1 MPRTRIDRFAQIRR
15 GRRIVRRASCL
26 RNKRFILIQV
36 FEFAE
41 CDLLTDDIDI
51 ERKEHLLNGFDH
63 EPGGEAYRDCHQKND
78 PERQC
83 PVRLSSTF
91 IELGRG
97 LERRIDSSPEEDKQT
112 TDGIDQYRQ
121 PVPPITVDK
130 DIGVAGNDGTRGDK
144 YTHSVPV
151 ANVFS
156 TRVHEVCWL
165 IQLIWHKEAYDG
177 LVKPVKHMQPAS
189 LSLMA

>member
-1 MPRTRIDRFAQIRR
+1 MPRTRIDRLAQIRG

-26 RNKRFILIQV
+26 RYKRFMLIQV

-41 CDLLTDDIDI
+41 CDLFTDNIDI
-51 ERKEHLLNGFDH
+51 EREEHFLNGFDH
-63 EPGGEAYRDCHQKND
+63 EPGGEAYRNSHQKND

-91 IELGRG
+91 IELGRS
-97 LERRIDSSPEEDKQT
+97 LERRVDSGPEEYKQT
-112 TDGIDQYRQ
+112 TDGIYQYRQ

-130 DIGVAGNDGTRGDK
+130 DIGVAGNNGTGGDK

-156 TRVHEVCWL
+156 TGVHEVRWL
-165 IQLIWHKEAYDG
+165 IQLIWHIEAYDG
-177 LVKPVKHMQPAS
+177 LVKTVKHMQPTS
-189 LSLMA
+189 LSSMA